1 MLVKYG
7 KGNFFPLKK
16 SNTEINELDG
26 TLHKLYIRLK
36 MQSPEQDKI
45 LSHLQSTRVWGN
57 YHSFSDFHLLLCK
70 IGINTVPDSPVCCKW
85 ELRRIPCDQESL
97 QKPWLVQLSGLSVG
111 CEPKGRWV
119 DSQSV
124 HMPGLWVRSPVGGRA
139 RGNHTLIFLSL
150 SPSLPL
156 SLKIN
161 K

>member
-111 CEPKGRWV
+111 CEPKGRWFN
-119 DSQSV
+119 SQSG
-124 HMPGLWVRSPVGGRA
+124 HMSGLQARSPVGPHERQP
-139 RGNHTLIFLSL
+139 HMDI
-150 SPSLPL
+150 SLPL
-156 SLKIN
+156 FSSL
-161 K
+161 